1 MSAGAGAF
9 CSWVTPIAFFFAGM
23 SAVVLALGIHAEERI
38 MSLVA
43 APVFVASSVV
53 GVVCFWGVLDG

>member
-1 MSAGAGAF
+1 MSAGVGEF
-9 CSWVTPIAFFFAGM
+9 CSLVTPIAFFFAGM
-23 SAVVLALGIHAEERI
+23 SAVVLALGIYGEERI

>member
-1 MSAGAGAF
+1 VSAGVGEF

-23 SAVVLALGIHAEERI
+23 SAVILALSLYGEDRI
-38 MSLVA
+38 VSLVA
-43 APVFVASSVV
+43 APVFLASSVV